1 MYFPPSFRAATNPS
15 HAGRRATPIS
25 RGRREGQ
32 PGHSPAPHLPQ
43 DPGRGDPALG
53 DAALPPHP
61 CPAVGPAR
69 DLGGQTPSGSVFH
82 CAAAPQGCLGGLPWH
97 SDDGHSY
104 LRRPGR
110 PPVADAGGGDK
121 AWQFHALKVVLC
133 KSAPLSHPPPPSL
146 CTLITQAPQ
155 RRSWFDLNSR
165 RGWELGVGMCVF
177 IFPLHPLGPVAEG
190 EGWGGGAEEGETSFI
205 C

>member
-1 MYFPPSFRAATNPS
+1 M
-15 HAGRRATPIS
+15 
-25 RGRREGQ
+25 
-32 PGHSPAPHLPQ
+32 
-43 DPGRGDPALG
+43 RGDGRPRFHEEDVKGSQATAQLRTCPRIQG
-53 DAALPPHP
+53 EEARHWGTLRCSPHP

-69 DLGGQTPSGSVFH
+69 DLGGPTPSGPVFH

-190 EGWGGGAEEGETSFI
+190 EGWGAGERRREKLHLYVNS
-205 C
+205 CQHRG